1 MPVIDKIAG
10 LLRNRSAL
18 ILLIG
23 ANVLMFL
30 LLRICA
36 VILNLG
42 GNAHLQQTM
51 LQWIELPA
59 YLPLLL
65 HRPWTLLTYM
75 FSQFDAW
82 HLIFNMLM
90 LYWIGRV
97 FTFTASSKR
106 LVALYISG
114 GFAGAIVFVCASLLA
129 PGLSQ
134 NDFLI
139 GSSASVF
146 AIMTAAAVSMPKLPV
161 MLLFLG
167 EVQLRWIVIALIA
180 IDLCLGA
187 GGENLGGHIAHLGGV
202 AAGLLYPYAAEWCN
216 CLPKRKRAKRKKV
229 TSTSCDV
236 RNLDEILD
244 KIKHSGYS
252 SLTPAERKEL
262 FEISNRIK

>member
-18 ILLIG
+18 ILLVG

-30 LLRICA
+30 ILRIVA

-42 GNAHLQQTM
+42 GNTHLQQPV

-59 YLPLLL
+59 SMLLLL

-90 LYWIGRV
+90 LYWIGRI
-97 FTFTASSKR
+97 FIFTASSAR
-106 LVALYISG
+106 LVVLYISG
-114 GFAGAIVFVCASLLA
+114 GLAGAAVFILASLVA

-134 NDFLI
+134 SDFLI

-146 AIMTAAAVSMPKLPV
+146 AIMTAAAVAMPKLPV
-161 MLLFLG
+161 NLLFFG
-167 EVQLRWIVIALIA
+167 EVQLRWIVITLIA
-180 IDLCLGA
+180 IDFCLGA
-187 GGENLGGHIAHLGGV
+187 GGENLGGHLAHLGGV
-202 AAGLLYPYAAEWCN
+202 AAGLLYPYTVKMLN
-216 CLPKRKRAKRKKV
+216 RMPRKKNARKAKV
-229 TSTSCDV
+229 TTTRSDV